1 MQIYTTDNNNF
12 NFDDLSLGDP
22 QPIQGGLTYF
32 TPLLIDNKPMYIQLP
47 KCETKIG
54 IAKTKR
60 GKYCDL
66 KYERDTELLLGKW
79 IENLE
84 EKCQDLINKKKDLWF
99 QTELTKEDIV
109 NMMQPVCR
117 LYKSGTYT
125 LIRCYIDVG
134 KISGKD
140 ECKIYNENNIE
151 LDNLELD
158 REIIPLVL
166 IDGIKFTSRSFEINI
181 KLMQIMVLN
190 KIINNEHGCL
200 IKKTDIKEEKLQ
212 PEIPIK
218 LDLNTN
224 KIKMEHNNHDN
235 KDDNDDNDNYNDNDD
250 NDDDDENDNNDNEN
264 FLDKLEINNLE
275 ENIDVEPENSNFKE
289 KEKNSLEETLE
300 LNSENKMNS
309 LGENNNFGLEEV
321 NLEPIDSE
329 IITLKKPNEVYYEI
343 YKAARKKAKNI
354 KNMAVAAY
362 LEAKDIKTKYM
373 LDDISDSDSDNDK
386 DGDDDEL
393 NDA

>member
-1 MQIYTTDNNNF
+1 MQIHTIDDNF
-12 NFDDLSLGDP
+12 NFDDLTLGDP

-32 TPLLIDNKPMYIQLP
+32 TSLLKDNKPMYIQLP
-47 KCETKIG
+47 KCETKLG

-84 EKCQDLINKKKDLWF
+84 EKCQDLINTKKNLWF

-125 LIRCYIDVG
+125 LIRSYIDVG

-140 ECKIYNENNIE
+140 ECKIYNENQIE
-151 LDNLELD
+151 LDNLDAD

-166 IDGIKFTSRSFEINI
+166 IDGIKFSSRSFEINI

-190 KIINNEHGCL
+190 KVLNNPLGCL
-200 IKKTDIKEEKLQ
+200 IKNTDKNINVKLEDKLQ
-212 PEIPIK
+212 SEIPIK

-224 KIKMEHNNHDN
+224 QIKI
-235 KDDNDDNDNYNDNDD
+235 DNDDINDD
-250 NDDDDENDNNDNEN
+250 INHDINDDIDDQEI
-264 FLDKLEINNLE
+264 DKLDINNLE
-275 ENIDVEPENSNFKE
+275 EKDDLEEENVNLGE
-289 KEKNSLEETLE
+289 EEEEQEETLE
-300 LNSENKMNS
+300 LNYENKKNS
-309 LGENNNFGLEEV
+309 LGENINYELEEV

-343 YKAARKKAKNI
+343 YKAARKKAKNM
-354 KNMAVAAY
+354 KKMAVAAY

-373 LDDISDSDSDNDK
+373 LNDISDSDSDND
-386 DGDDDEL
+386 DDYEL
-393 NDA
+393 NNA

>member
-1 MQIYTTDNNNF
+1 
-12 NFDDLSLGDP
+12 DDLSLGDP

-32 TPLLIDNKPMYIQLP
+32 TSLLKDNKPIYVQLP
-47 KCETKIG
+47 KCETKLG

-66 KYERDTELLLGKW
+66 KYERDRELLLGKW

-84 EKCQDLINKKKDLWF
+84 EKCQDLINTKKDLWF

-125 LIRCYIDVG
+125 LIRSYIDVG

-140 ECKIYNENNIE
+140 ECKIYNENQIE
-151 LDNLELD
+151 LDNLDAD

-166 IDGIKFTSRSFEINI
+166 IDGIKFSSRSFEINI

-190 KIINNEHGCL
+190 KVLNNPLGCL
-200 IKKTDIKEEKLQ
+200 IKNTDKNINVKLEDKLQ

-224 KIKMEHNNHDN
+224 QIKIVHD
-235 KDDNDDNDNYNDNDD
+235 DDDDY
-250 NDDDDENDNNDNEN
+250 DDDDEKI
-264 FLDKLEINNLE
+264 DKLNINNLE
-275 ENIDVEPENSNFKE
+275 ENIDLEEEKNNLEEENVNLGEEEGEEEGEGE
-289 KEKNSLEETLE
+289 KEEETLE
-300 LNSENKMNS
+300 LNYENKKNS
-309 LGENNNFGLEEV
+309 LGENINYELEEV

-343 YKAARKKAKNI
+343 YKAARKKAKNM
-354 KNMAVAAY
+354 KKMAVAAY

-373 LDDISDSDSDNDK
+373 LNDISDSDSDND
-386 DGDDDEL
+386 DEYEL
-393 NDA
+393 NKA

>member
-1 MQIYTTDNNNF
+1 MQIHTIDDNF
-12 NFDDLSLGDP
+12 NFDDLTLGDP

-32 TPLLIDNKPMYIQLP
+32 TSLLKDNKPMYIQLP
-47 KCETKIG
+47 KCETKLG

-84 EKCQDLINKKKDLWF
+84 EKCQDLINTKKDSWF

-125 LIRCYIDVG
+125 LIRSYIDVG

-140 ECKIYNENNIE
+140 ECKIYNENQIE
-151 LDNLELD
+151 LDNLDAD

-166 IDGIKFTSRSFEINI
+166 IDGIKFSSRSFEINI

-190 KIINNEHGCL
+190 KVLNNPLGCL
-200 IKKTDIKEEKLQ
+200 IKNTDKNINVKLEDKLQ
-212 PEIPIK
+212 SEIPIK

-224 KIKMEHNNHDN
+224 QIKIDNHDI
-235 KDDNDDNDNYNDNDD
+235 NDDI
-250 NDDDDENDNNDNEN
+250 DEQEI
-264 FLDKLEINNLE
+264 DKLDINNLE
-275 ENIDVEPENSNFKE
+275 EKVD
-289 KEKNSLEETLE
+289 LEE
-300 LNSENKMNS
+300 ENVN
-309 LGENNNFGLEEV
+309 LGEEE
-321 NLEPIDSE
+321 EE
-329 IITLKKPNEVYYEI
+329 
-343 YKAARKKAKNI
+343 
-354 KNMAVAAY
+354 
-362 LEAKDIKTKYM
+362 
-373 LDDISDSDSDNDK
+373 
-386 DGDDDEL
+386 
-393 NDA
+393 

>member
-1 MQIYTTDNNNF
+1 MQIHTIDDNF
-12 NFDDLSLGDP
+12 NFDDLTLGDP

-32 TPLLIDNKPMYIQLP
+32 TSLLKDNKPMYIQLP
-47 KCETKIG
+47 KCETKLG

-84 EKCQDLINKKKDLWF
+84 EKCQDLINTKKDLWF

-125 LIRCYIDVG
+125 LIRSYIDVG

-140 ECKIYNENNIE
+140 ECKIYNENQIE
-151 LDNLELD
+151 LDNLDAD

-166 IDGIKFTSRSFEINI
+166 IDGIKFSSRSFEINI

-190 KIINNEHGCL
+190 KVLNNPLGCL
-200 IKKTDIKEEKLQ
+200 IKNTDKNINVKLEDKLQ
-212 PEIPIK
+212 SEIPIK

-224 KIKMEHNNHDN
+224 QIKI
-235 KDDNDDNDNYNDNDD
+235 DNDDINDDINDNINDD
-250 NDDDDENDNNDNEN
+250 IDDQEI
-264 FLDKLEINNLE
+264 DKLDINNLE
-275 ENIDVEPENSNFKE
+275 EKVDLEEENVNLGE
-289 KEKNSLEETLE
+289 EEEEQEETLE
-300 LNSENKMNS
+300 LNYENKKNS
-309 LGENNNFGLEEV
+309 LGENINYELEEV

-343 YKAARKKAKNI
+343 YKAARKKAKNM
-354 KNMAVAAY
+354 KKMAVAAY

-373 LDDISDSDSDNDK
+373 LNDISDSDSDND
-386 DGDDDEL
+386 DDYEL
-393 NDA
+393 NNA

>member
-1 MQIYTTDNNNF
+1 MQIHTIDDNF
-12 NFDDLSLGDP
+12 NFDDLTLGDP

-32 TPLLIDNKPMYIQLP
+32 TSLLKDNKPMYIQLP
-47 KCETKIG
+47 KCETKLG

-84 EKCQDLINKKKDLWF
+84 EKCQDLINTKKDLWF

-125 LIRCYIDVG
+125 LIRSYIDVG

-140 ECKIYNENNIE
+140 ECKIYNENQIE
-151 LDNLELD
+151 LDNLDAD

-166 IDGIKFTSRSFEINI
+166 IDGIKFSSRSFEINI

-190 KIINNEHGCL
+190 KVLNNPLGCL
-200 IKKTDIKEEKLQ
+200 IKNTDKNINVKLEDKLQ
-212 PEIPIK
+212 SEIPIK

-224 KIKMEHNNHDN
+224 QIKIDNHDI
-235 KDDNDDNDNYNDNDD
+235 NDDI
-250 NDDDDENDNNDNEN
+250 DEQEI
-264 FLDKLEINNLE
+264 DKLDINNLE
-275 ENIDVEPENSNFKE
+275 EKVDLEEENVNLGE
-289 KEKNSLEETLE
+289 EEEEEEEETLE
-300 LNSENKMNS
+300 LNYKNKKNS
-309 LGENNNFGLEEV
+309 LGENINYELEEV

-343 YKAARKKAKNI
+343 YKAARKKAKNM
-354 KNMAVAAY
+354 KKMAVAAY

-373 LDDISDSDSDNDK
+373 LNDISDSDSDND
-386 DGDDDEL
+386 DDYEL
-393 NDA
+393 NNA